1 MSATFST
8 LKEAVDINVERKPA
22 RLGVSFNNGD
32 DFMYEQ
38 GVIRPPSE
46 ARSLLVRVTRNC
58 PWNQCLFCPAYKG
71 VKFSRRNVAEVKAD
85 IDAMAKEY
93 GKHINMIETGF
104 LQDADSLILKTDQIL
119 EILRH
124 IKVRFPRLKRV
135 TTYARATT
143 LKRKS
148 VEEFMQLKEAG
159 LTRIHAGLESGS
171 EKVLKMIKKGITP
184 EDIIEAG
191 RKVMAAGISL
201 SEYIMPG
208 VGGRTLSEEHARET
222 ARLLNKVRPDFI
234 RVRTFALHPQSPM
247 KKMVDAGSFLPM
259 RDEEIVAEI
268 RLLVSCLD
276 EIHSYFSCGD
286 YSPNLLMPVNGYLDQ
301 EKADMLS
308 ELDKFLS
315 LTPEQKKAYSL
326 IRRSNSMNYS
336 VEMVLDEKVMK
347 KVLPEIE
354 KLERGDPDGFNH
366 YIETLMSYMIPQ
378 PQTDEDWD

>member
-1 MSATFST
+1 
-8 LKEAVDINVERKPA
+8 
-22 RLGVSFNNGD
+22 
-32 DFMYEQ
+32 MYEQ

-46 ARSLLVRVTRNC
+46 AQSLLVRVTRNC

-71 VKFSRRNVAEVKAD
+71 VKFSKRTVAEVKTD

-93 GKHINMIETGF
+93 GNHINMVKTAF
-104 LQDADSLILKTDQIL
+104 LQDADSLILKTDQIV
-119 EILRH
+119 EILQH
-124 IKVRFPRLKRV
+124 IKVRFPGIERV

-143 LKRKS
+143 LKRKT

-184 EDIIEAG
+184 EDIVEAG

-208 VGGRTLSEEHARET
+208 VGGRGLSEEHACET
-222 ARLLNKVRPDFI
+222 ASLLNRVRPDFI

-247 KKMVDAGSFLPM
+247 KKLVDDGTFVPM
-259 RDEEIVAEI
+259 TDEEIVVEI

-286 YSPNLLMPVNGYLDQ
+286 YSPNLVMQVNGYLDQ
-301 EKADMLS
+301 KKAAMLN

-315 LTPEQKKAYSL
+315 LTPEQKKVYSL
-326 IRRSNSMNYS
+326 IRRSNSMNYP
-336 VEMVLDEKVMK
+336 VDIVLDEKVMK
-347 KVLPEIE
+347 EVLPEIE
-354 KLERGDPDGFNH
+354 KLERGDPDGFNR

-378 PQTDEDWD
+378 PQTDGEWD